1 MTQKVTQSVP
11 RSPKR
16 GPRVAS
22 RALSGAIL
30 ALWRDLL
37 VHFGFQK
44 GPLCRPKD
52 PLGVSWTPQ
61 GVHFGYSG
69 RLLAQ
74 KWSSPNL
81 KTRVLA
87 ESQEPQDLPDR
98 PPDRRHAR
106 KGFNKKSP
114 PELADHQNAYFC
126 SPLLTLLIRCS
137 GSRDLAKNGQRIL
150 KLFSW

>member
-1 MTQKVTQSVP
+1 MTQKVPQSVP
-11 RSPKR
+11 KAPQREPT
-16 GPRVAS
+16 VAS

-61 GVHFGYSG
+61 GVHCGSSG

-74 KWSSPNL
+74 KWSSQNL

-106 KGFNKKSP
+106 KGSKSAAP
-114 PELADHQNAYFC
+114 CRRQGAGRVQNF
-126 SPLLTLLIRCS
+126 IVIV
-137 GSRDLAKNGQRIL
+137 GQY
-150 KLFSW
+150 WH